1 MEMRHVWLAVIA
13 GGKGTRLF
21 PISHEGCPKQ
31 FCDLTRSQKFVQ
43 ATIRRFLDLG
53 VQPEHVVV
61 ITTNENQAR
70 LAKEQVR
77 SLGVLSQNIFKESE
91 SWGYPGVMVK
101 AADTIH
107 KLDYRAVIINTPS
120 DQFVVEDE
128 EFKNSIQESLNIAEK
143 GDIAVV
149 GVKITDLV
157 TAKGCGHVVFNPSE
171 KTKTGFR
178 KMKDFI
184 EKPEERLAD
193 RLMRNASSAVNTGIN
208 VWKASTLLNVIN
220 PDTIIAKR
228 DTSRKEGQTWELT
241 TDRFLKMFPNVYVTA
256 GNFEW
261 HDCGTLSA
269 MYDVVKEKTPNHKN
283 ANIGGG
289 TIDRTDCLKSL
300 FYAAEGFKLHAT
312 GFYETAVIANVV
324 EVNGQIHPIVAIVR
338 LSESQRVKEL
348 AEDIKTARQILSV
361 DFQIDARNNCIMRS
375 NISGDTIYGFVG
387 VENCIVSVHKNA
399 DGTFEVSAS
408 QQISSYLP
416 REIRPTCFDRESME

>member
-1 MEMRHVWLAVIA
+1 MEMRHVWLVVVA

-43 ATIRRFLDLG
+43 ATIQRFLALG
-53 VQPEHVVV
+53 VKPEQVV
-61 ITTNENQAR
+61 IITTTPNQTR

-77 SLGVLSQNIFKESE
+77 SLGVLSQNIFEESE
-91 SWGYPGVMVK
+91 TWGYPGVMVK
-101 AADTIH
+101 AAQTIH
-107 KLDYRAVIINTPS
+107 KLDREAIIINTPS
-120 DQFVVEDE
+120 DQYVVEDE
-128 EFKNSIQESLNIAEK
+128 EFRNAINGSLEIASA
-143 GDIAVV
+143 GDVAVV

-171 KTKTGFR
+171 ETETGFR
-178 KMKDFI
+178 KMYDFV
-184 EKPEERLAD
+184 EKPEEKVAD
-193 RLMRNASSAVNTGIN
+193 RLMRRASSAVNTGIN
-208 VWKASTLLNVIN
+208 VWQASTLLN
-220 PDTIIAKR
+220 TIDPREITSKR
-228 DTSRKEGQTWELT
+228 VASRKEGAKWDLT
-241 TDRFLKMFPNVYVTA
+241 TDRFLKMFPNVYVVA

-269 MYDVVKEKTPNHKN
+269 MYDVVKDKTPNHKN

-289 TIDRTDCLKSL
+289 EIDRTDCLKSL
-300 FYAAEGFKLHAT
+300 FYAAEGFKLHVT
-312 GFYETAVIANVV
+312 GFYEAAVIANVV
-324 EVNGQIHPIVAIVR
+324 EVNGEIHPIVAVVK

-348 AEDIKTARQILSV
+348 AEDIKTARKILSV

-375 NISGDTIYGFVG
+375 NISKDTIYGFVG

-408 QQISSYLP
+408 QQISAYP
-416 REIRPTCFDRESME
+416 QREVGARLEPEPVI

>member
-1 MEMRHVWLAVIA
+1 MEMRHVWLAVVA

-43 ATIRRFLDLG
+43 ATIQRFLALG
-53 VQPEHVVV
+53 VKPEQVV
-61 ITTNENQAR
+61 IITTTPNQTR

-77 SLGVLSQNIFKESE
+77 SLGVLSQNIYEESE
-91 SWGYPGVMVK
+91 TWGYPGVMVK
-101 AADTIH
+101 AAQTIY
-107 KLDYRAVIINTPS
+107 KLDREAIIINTPS
-120 DQFVVEDE
+120 DQYVVEDE
-128 EFKNSIQESLNIAEK
+128 EFRNAIDGSLEIAAA
-143 GDIAVV
+143 GDVAVV

-171 KTKTGFR
+171 ETKTGFR
-178 KMKDFI
+178 KMYDFV
-184 EKPEERLAD
+184 EKPEEKVAD
-193 RLMRNASSAVNTGIN
+193 RLMRRASSAVNTGIN
-208 VWKASTLLNVIN
+208 VWQASTLLNTVDPREI
-220 PDTIIAKR
+220 TSKR
-228 DTSRKEGQTWELT
+228 VASRKEGIEWDLT
-241 TDRFLKMFPNVYVTA
+241 TDRFLKMFPNVYVVA

-269 MYDVVKEKTPNHKN
+269 MYDVVKDKTPNHKN

-289 TIDRTDCLKSL
+289 EIDRTDCLKSL

-324 EVNGQIHPIVAIVR
+324 EVNGEIHPIVAVVK

-348 AEDIKTARQILSV
+348 AEDIKTARKILSV

-375 NISGDTIYGFVG
+375 NISEDTIYGFVG
-387 VENCIVSVHKNA
+387 VENCIVSVHKNT

-408 QQISSYLP
+408 QQISAYP
-416 REIRPTCFDRESME
+416 QREVGAHLEPEPVV

>member
-1 MEMRHVWLAVIA
+1 MEMRHVWLVVVA

-43 ATIRRFLDLG
+43 ATIQRFLALG
-53 VQPEHVVV
+53 VKPEQVV
-61 ITTNENQAR
+61 IITTTPNQTR

-77 SLGVLSQNIFKESE
+77 SLGVLSQNIYEESE
-91 SWGYPGVMVK
+91 TWGYPGVMVK
-101 AADTIH
+101 AAQTIYE
-107 KLDYRAVIINTPS
+107 LDRRAIIVNTPS
-120 DQFVVEDE
+120 DQYVVEDE
-128 EFKNSIQESLNIAEK
+128 EFRNAIDGSLEIAAA
-143 GDIAVV
+143 GDVAVV

-171 KTKTGFR
+171 ETETGFR
-178 KMKDFI
+178 KMHDFV
-184 EKPEERLAD
+184 EKPEEKLAD
-193 RLMRNASSAVNTGIN
+193 RLMRRASSAVNTGIN
-208 VWKASTLLNVIN
+208 VWQASTLLNTVDPREVIS
-220 PDTIIAKR
+220 KR
-228 DTSRKEGQTWELT
+228 VASRKEGIEWDLT
-241 TDRFLKMFPNVYVTA
+241 TDRFLKMFPNVYVVA

-269 MYDVVKEKTPNHKN
+269 MYDVVKDKTPNHKN

-289 TIDRTDCLKSL
+289 EIDRTDCLKSL

-324 EVNGQIHPIVAIVR
+324 EVNGEIHPIVAVVK

-348 AEDIKTARQILSV
+348 AEDIKTARKILSV

-375 NISGDTIYGFVG
+375 NISEDTIYGFVG

-408 QQISSYLP
+408 QQISAYP
-416 REIRPTCFDRESME
+416 QREVGAHLEPEPVV

>member
-1 MEMRHVWLAVIA
+1 MEMRHVWLVVVA

-43 ATIRRFLDLG
+43 ATIRRFLALG
-53 VQPEHVVV
+53 VKPEQVV
-61 ITTNENQAR
+61 IITTTPNQTR

-77 SLGVLSQNIFKESE
+77 SLGVLSQNIYEESE
-91 SWGYPGVMVK
+91 TWGYPGVMVK
-101 AADTIH
+101 AAQTIY
-107 KLDYRAVIINTPS
+107 KLDREAIIINTPS
-120 DQFVVEDE
+120 DQYVVEDE
-128 EFKNSIQESLNIAEK
+128 EFRNAIDGSLEIAAA
-143 GDIAVV
+143 GDVAVV

-171 KTKTGFR
+171 ETKTGFR
-178 KMKDFI
+178 KMYDFV
-184 EKPEERLAD
+184 EKPEEKVAD
-193 RLMRNASSAVNTGIN
+193 RLMRRASSAVNTGIN
-208 VWKASTLLNVIN
+208 VWQASTLLNTVDPREI
-220 PDTIIAKR
+220 TSKR
-228 DTSRKEGQTWELT
+228 VASRKEGIEWDLT
-241 TDRFLKMFPNVYVTA
+241 TDRFLKMFPNVYVVA

-269 MYDVVKEKTPNHKN
+269 MYDVVKDKTPNHKN

-289 TIDRTDCLKSL
+289 EIDRTDCLKSL

-324 EVNGQIHPIVAIVR
+324 EVNGEIHPIVAVVK

-348 AEDIKTARQILSV
+348 AEDIKTARKILSV

-375 NISGDTIYGFVG
+375 NISEDTIYGFVG

-408 QQISSYLP
+408 QQISAYSQ
-416 REIRPTCFDRESME
+416 REVGAHLEPEPVV

>member
-1 MEMRHVWLAVIA
+1 MEMRHVWLVVVA

-43 ATIRRFLDLG
+43 ATIQRFLALG
-53 VQPEHVVV
+53 VKPEQVVV
-61 ITTNENQAR
+61 ITTNANQTR

-77 SLGVLSQNIFKESE
+77 SLGVLSQNIFEESE
-91 SWGYPGVMVK
+91 AWGYPGVMVK
-101 AADTIH
+101 ATERISV
-107 KLDYRAVIINTPS
+107 LDWQAVIINTPS
-120 DQFVVEDE
+120 DQYVVEDE
-128 EFKNSIQESLNIAEK
+128 EFKDAIENSLEIARA
-143 GDIAVV
+143 GNVAVV

-157 TAKGCGHVVFNPSE
+157 TAKGCGHVVFDPSE
-171 KTKTGFR
+171 ETANGFR
-178 KMKDFI
+178 KMVDFI
-184 EKPEERLAD
+184 EKPKEKLAD
-193 RLMRNASSAVNTGIN
+193 KLMRNASSAVNTGIN
-208 VWKASTLLNVIN
+208 VWKAEALLKVISPN
-220 PDTIIAKR
+220 NILA
-228 DTSRKEGQTWELT
+228 RKAANKEAGQRWELT
-241 TDRFLKMFPNVYVTA
+241 TDGFLKMFPNVYAVA

-269 MYDVVKEKTPNHKN
+269 MYDVVKDKTPNHRN

-289 TIDRTDCLKSL
+289 EIDRTDCLKSL

-312 GFYETAVIANVV
+312 GFYESAVIANVV
-324 EVNGQIHPIVAIVR
+324 EVNGEIHPIVAIVK

-375 NISGDTIYGFVG
+375 NISKDTIYGFVG
-387 VENCIVSVHKNA
+387 VENCIISVHKNA

-408 QQISSYLP
+408 QQVSTYLR
-416 REIRPTCFDRESME
+416 REVGVQLKPEPIA

>member
-1 MEMRHVWLAVIA
+1 MEMRHVWLVVVA

-43 ATIRRFLDLG
+43 ATIQRFLALG
-53 VQPEHVVV
+53 VKPEQVVV
-61 ITTNENQAR
+61 VTTTPNQTR

-77 SLGVLSQNIFKESE
+77 SLGVLSQNIFEESE
-91 SWGYPGVMVK
+91 TWGYPGVMVK
-101 AADTIH
+101 AAQAIH
-107 KLDYRAVIINTPS
+107 KLDRQAIIVNTPS
-120 DQFVVEDE
+120 DQYVVEDE
-128 EFKNSIQESLNIAEK
+128 EFKNAINSSLEIAGA
-143 GDIAVV
+143 GDVAVV

-171 KTKTGFR
+171 ETETGFR
-178 KMKDFI
+178 KMQDFI
-184 EKPEERLAD
+184 EKPEEKLAD
-193 RLMRNASSAVNTGIN
+193 RLMRRASSAVNTGIN
-208 VWKASTLLNVIN
+208 VWQASTLLN
-220 PDTIIAKR
+220 TIDPREIISKR
-228 DTSRKEGQTWELT
+228 VASRKEGTKWDLT
-241 TDRFLKMFPNVYVTA
+241 TDRFLKMFPSVYVVA

-269 MYDVVKEKTPNHKN
+269 MYDVVKDKTPNHKN

-289 TIDRTDCLKSL
+289 EIDRTDCLKSL

-324 EVNGQIHPIVAIVR
+324 EVNGEIHPIVAVVK

-375 NISGDTIYGFVG
+375 NISKDTIYGFVG
-387 VENCIVSVHKNA
+387 VENCIVSVHKNT

-408 QQISSYLP
+408 QQISACP
-416 REIRPTCFDRESME
+416 QREVVAGLDPELDV

>member
-1 MEMRHVWLAVIA
+1 MEMRHVWLVVVA

-43 ATIRRFLDLG
+43 ATIQRFLALG
-53 VQPEHVVV
+53 VKPEQVV
-61 ITTNENQAR
+61 IITTTPNQTR

-77 SLGVLSQNIFKESE
+77 SLGVLSQNIFEE
-91 SWGYPGVMVK
+91 NETWGYPGVMVK
-101 AADTIH
+101 AAQTIH
-107 KLDYRAVIINTPS
+107 KLDREAIIINTPS
-120 DQFVVEDE
+120 DQYVVEDE
-128 EFKNSIQESLNIAEK
+128 EFRNAINGSLEIASA
-143 GDIAVV
+143 GDVAVV

-171 KTKTGFR
+171 ETETGFR
-178 KMKDFI
+178 KMYDFV
-184 EKPEERLAD
+184 EKPEEKVAD
-193 RLMRNASSAVNTGIN
+193 RLMRRASSAVNTGIN
-208 VWKASTLLNVIN
+208 VWQASTLLN
-220 PDTIIAKR
+220 TIDPREITSKR
-228 DTSRKEGQTWELT
+228 VASRKEGAKWDLT
-241 TDRFLKMFPNVYVTA
+241 TDRFLKMFPNVYVVA

-269 MYDVVKEKTPNHKN
+269 MYDVVKDKTPNHKN

-289 TIDRTDCLKSL
+289 EIDRTDCLKSL
-300 FYAAEGFKLHAT
+300 FYAAEGFKLHVT
-312 GFYETAVIANVV
+312 GFYEAAVIANVV
-324 EVNGQIHPIVAIVR
+324 EVNGEIHPIVAVVK

-348 AEDIKTARQILSV
+348 AEDIKTARKILSV

-375 NISGDTIYGFVG
+375 NISKDTIYGFVG

-408 QQISSYLP
+408 QQISAYP
-416 REIRPTCFDRESME
+416 QREVGARLEPEPVV

>member
-1 MEMRHVWLAVIA
+1 MEMKHVWLVVVA

-43 ATIRRFLDLG
+43 ATIQRFLDLG
-53 VQPEHVVV
+53 VKPEQVV
-61 ITTNENQAR
+61 IVTTTPNQTR

-77 SLGVLSQNIFKESE
+77 SLGVLSQNIFEE
-91 SWGYPGVMVK
+91 AETWGYPGVMVK
-101 AADTIH
+101 AAQTILG
-107 KLDYRAVIINTPS
+107 LDRQATIINTPS
-120 DQFVVEDE
+120 DQYVVEDE
-128 EFKNSIQESLNIAEK
+128 EFKNAIYSSLEIADA
-143 GDIAVV
+143 GNVAVV

-157 TAKGCGHVVFNPSE
+157 TAKGCGHVIFDPDE
-171 KTKTGFR
+171 KTTTGFR
-178 KMKDFI
+178 KMQDFI
-184 EKPEERLAD
+184 EKPEEKLAD
-193 RLMRNASSAVNTGIN
+193 QLMRRASSAVNTGIN
-208 VWKASTLLNVIN
+208 VWKASTLLNVIK
-220 PDTIIAKR
+220 PRDIISKRVASRNEGAKW
-228 DTSRKEGQTWELT
+228 DLT
-241 TDRFLKMFPNVYVTA
+241 TDRFLKMFPNTYVVA

-269 MYDVVKEKTPNHKN
+269 MYDVVKDKTPNHKN

-289 TIDRTDCLKSL
+289 EIDRTDCRNGL
-300 FYAAEGFKLHAT
+300 FYAADGFKLHAT
-312 GFYETAVIANVV
+312 GFYGTAVIANVV
-324 EVNGQIHPIVAIVR
+324 EVNGEIHPIVAIVK

-375 NISGDTIYGFVG
+375 NVSSDTIYGFVG

-408 QQISSYLP
+408 QQISACP
-416 REIRPTCFDRESME
+416 QREVVACLDPELVV

>member
-1 MEMRHVWLAVIA
+1 MEMRHVWLVVVA

-43 ATIRRFLDLG
+43 ATIQRFLALG
-53 VQPEHVVV
+53 VKPEQVV
-61 ITTNENQAR
+61 IITTTPNQTR

-77 SLGVLSQNIFKESE
+77 SLGVLSQNIYEESE
-91 SWGYPGVMVK
+91 TWGYPGVMVK
-101 AADTIH
+101 AAQTIY
-107 KLDYRAVIINTPS
+107 KLDREAIIINTPS
-120 DQFVVEDE
+120 DQYVVEDE
-128 EFKNSIQESLNIAEK
+128 EFRNAIDGSLEIAAA
-143 GDIAVV
+143 GDVAVV

-171 KTKTGFR
+171 ETKTGFR
-178 KMKDFI
+178 KMYDFV
-184 EKPEERLAD
+184 EKPEEKVAD
-193 RLMRNASSAVNTGIN
+193 RLMRRASSAVNTGIN
-208 VWKASTLLNVIN
+208 VWQASTLLNTVDPREI
-220 PDTIIAKR
+220 TSKR
-228 DTSRKEGQTWELT
+228 VASRKEGIEWDLT
-241 TDRFLKMFPNVYVTA
+241 TDRFLKMFPNVYVVA

-269 MYDVVKEKTPNHKN
+269 MYDVVKDKTPNHKN

-289 TIDRTDCLKSL
+289 EIDRTDCLKSL

-324 EVNGQIHPIVAIVR
+324 EVNGEIHPIVAVVK

-348 AEDIKTARQILSV
+348 AEDIKTARKILSV

-375 NISGDTIYGFVG
+375 NISEDTIYGFVG
-387 VENCIVSVHKNA
+387 VENCIVSVHKNT

-408 QQISSYLP
+408 QQISAYP
-416 REIRPTCFDRESME
+416 QREVGAHLEPEPVV